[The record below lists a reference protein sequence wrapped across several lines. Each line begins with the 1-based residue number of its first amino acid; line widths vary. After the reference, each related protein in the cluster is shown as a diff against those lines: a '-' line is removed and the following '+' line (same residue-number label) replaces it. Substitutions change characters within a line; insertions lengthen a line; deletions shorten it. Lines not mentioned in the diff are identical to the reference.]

1 LKSDDITIQQL
12 FQDRRQYMVPFY
24 QRAYV
29 WTRAG
34 QWEQLWDDI
43 RVKADARLLGS
54 RTGPHFLGAVVL
66 DPQPR
71 EGLIGVDT
79 LHIIDGQQRLATLQ
93 FILKS
98 ILIALR
104 SVNSTAIAEI
114 VAGSLRNSNPDT
126 MRNPEVEVF
135 KVWPTFR
142 DRDDYRVAL
151 EASDR
156 EALRV
161 AFPKSFTQR
170 DELRKI
176 GINHPPALEA
186 IWFFTA
192 CFEKWI
198 TEGTR
203 EEKAIRCETLATSI
217 LQDLKVV
224 SIVLD
229 DNDDAQVI
237 FETLNGRGA
246 QLYSTDLI
254 RNFIFMRADREN
266 ANSKTLYDSLW
277 KKFEGS
283 YWNEVQRRGRMR
295 RPRLEWFIHAAL
307 QAELSE
313 EIDLGRLYFEYRR
326 YVFSGREPKT
336 AEDQLNV
343 LSTYATPYSALV
355 DGKMDDSPLSKFGWR
370 IASFDITTLYPL
382 AMKIGITPIPPDEQV
397 SMLNLI
403 ISYIV
408 RRAICDLTPKN
419 YNNIFLSLLRSLSKD
434 GMSAQTLQKSL
445 ETMQGNASRWP
456 GDAEFRNACI
466 NAPLYPGRL
475 DAAKMRAILTEL
487 ELELRNSARTE
498 GIIPQNFS
506 QLDIEHIMPQQ
517 WYEHWTLPDGSN
529 ATWSDAYNSKVKR
542 LAGYSVDE
550 RETVILAREERI
562 PTLGNLTLLNLSVNR
577 EAQHKMF
584 KIKRDL
590 LLANTTLRLNIPLLG
605 YNDDGWN
612 EETIK
617 RRGEVLAD
625 TALRVW
631 PGPQTDGG

>member
-1 LKSDDITIQQL
+1 MKSDDITIQQL

-24 QRAYV
+24 QRTYV
-29 WTRAG
+29 WTRTG

-43 RVKADARLLGS
+43 RVKAEARLIGS

-98 ILIALR
+98 VLLILR

-114 VAGSLRNSNPDT
+114 VAGSLKNSNPDT
-126 MRNPEVEVF
+126 MRNPDIEVF

-142 DRDDYRVAL
+142 DRDDYRAAL
-151 EASDR
+151 EADDR
-156 EALRV
+156 NALRSV
-161 AFPKSFTQR
+161 FPKSFTQR
-170 DELRKI
+170 DELRRI
-176 GINHPPALEA
+176 GIHHPPALEA
-186 IWFFTA
+186 IWFFA
-192 CFEKWI
+192 ECFEKWI
-198 TEGTR
+198 AEGTR
-203 EEKAIRCETLATSI
+203 EERAVRCETLATSI

-266 ANSKTLYDSLW
+266 ANSKTLYDNLW

-283 YWNEVQRRGRMR
+283 YWNEEQRRGRLR

-355 DGKMDDSPLSKFGWR
+355 DGKMDNSPLSRFGWR

-382 AMKIGITPIPPDEQV
+382 AMKIGIAPIPSDEQEE
-397 SMLNLI
+397 MLNI
-403 ISYIV
+403 IVSYIV
-408 RRAICDLTPKN
+408 RRAICGLVTKN
-419 YNNIFLSLLRSLSKD
+419 YNNIFLSLLRNLSKD
-434 GMSAQTLQKSL
+434 GISLQTFQKSL
-445 ETMQGNASRWP
+445 ESLKGDASRWP
-456 GDAEFRNACI
+456 SNAEFKNACI

-475 DAAKMRAILTEL
+475 DAAKMRGILTEL
-487 ELELRNSARTE
+487 ELELRKSIRTE
-498 GIIPQNFS
+498 DVIVQNFS
-506 QLDIEHIMPQQ
+506 QLDIDHIMPQH
-517 WYEHWTLPDGSN
+517 WFEHWTLPDGSN
-529 ATWSDAYNSKVKR
+529 ATWTDTYNIKTKR
-542 LAGYSVDE
+542 LAGYSLDE

-577 EAQHKMF
+577 EAQHKAF

-590 LLANTTLRLNIPLLG
+590 LLANTTLRLNIPLLAH
-605 YNDDGWN
+605 DEWH
-612 EETIK
+612 EETAKI
-617 RRGEVLAD
+617 RGENLAD
-625 TALRVW
+625 AALRVW
-631 PGPQTDGG
+631 PGPQTDSV